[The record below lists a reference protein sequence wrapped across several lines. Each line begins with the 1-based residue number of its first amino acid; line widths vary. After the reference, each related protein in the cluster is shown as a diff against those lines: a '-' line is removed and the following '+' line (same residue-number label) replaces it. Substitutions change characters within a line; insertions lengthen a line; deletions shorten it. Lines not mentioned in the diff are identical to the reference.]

1 MSAEGYISTSEA
13 ADRLGV
19 TRQRVLQ
26 LIEGGRLPASLFAN
40 VYMIRE
46 ADLKL
51 VQDRPPGR
59 PPKSKAATT
68 TPSTDKRTTGRKD
81 ASGEAPSSDGRVI
94 VKPKRATKKGR
105 KK

>member
-1 MSAEGYISTSEA
+1 MSSEGYISTTDA
-13 ADRLGV
+13 AERLGI

-26 LIEGGRLPASLFAN
+26 LIEKGRLPASLFAN

-59 PPKSKAATT
+59 PPL
-68 TPSTDKRTTGRKD
+68 
-81 ASGEAPSSDGRVI
+81 
-94 VKPKRATKKGR
+94 KPKANGTATSKRAKKGSR
-105 KK
+105 K

>member
-1 MSAEGYISTSEA
+1 MRNEEFISTTDA
-13 ADRLGV
+13 AARLGI

-46 ADLKL
+46 TDLKL
-51 VQDRPPGR
+51 VQTRTPGR
-59 PPKSKAATT
+59 PPKPKPVAA
-68 TPSTDKRTTGRKD
+68 KK
-81 ASGEAPSSDGRVI
+81 
-94 VKPKRATKKGR
+94 ATKKGG

>member
-1 MSAEGYISTSEA
+1 MRNEEFISTTDA
-13 ADRLGV
+13 AARLGI

-46 ADLKL
+46 TDLKL
-51 VQDRPPGR
+51 VQTRTPGR
-59 PPKSKAATT
+59 PPKPKPEAAT
-68 TPSTDKRTTGRKD
+68 K
-81 ASGEAPSSDGRVI
+81 
-94 VKPKRATKKGR
+94 ATKKGG

>member
-1 MSAEGYISTSEA
+1 VYNGGMSAEGYISVTDTAE
-13 ADRLGV
+13 RLGI

-26 LIEGGRLPASLFAN
+26 LIEAGRLPASLFAN

-51 VQDRPPGR
+51 VEERTPGR
-59 PPKSKAATT
+59 PPGSK
-68 TPSTDKRTTGRKD
+68 K
-81 ASGEAPSSDGRVI
+81 AS
-94 VKPKRATKKGR
+94 KKGS

>member
-1 MSAEGYISTSEA
+1 MSAEGYISTTDA
-13 ADRLGV
+13 AARLGI

-51 VQDRPPGR
+51 IGTRTPGR
-59 PPKSKAATT
+59 PRKSAPATQ
-68 TPSTDKRTTGRKD
+68 
-81 ASGEAPSSDGRVI
+81 
-94 VKPKRATKKGR
+94 KRATGRIRASNGTSTGKQKGR